1 MEAATLNLLRM
12 FDQLVRQ
19 AEVLSEGNEYRKFCF
34 SGQPKWDVVLVCVFI
49 NLQQTLLAV
58 TEEFVDEVVS
68 NKTATGTQIFSFF
81 PPFLRKVKSRT
92 DSKLT

>member
-34 SGQPKWDVVLVCVFI
+34 SGQPKWDVVLVCMFI
-49 NLQQTLLAV
+49 NL
-58 TEEFVDEVVS
+58 
-68 NKTATGTQIFSFF
+68 
-81 PPFLRKVKSRT
+81 
-92 DSKLT
+92 